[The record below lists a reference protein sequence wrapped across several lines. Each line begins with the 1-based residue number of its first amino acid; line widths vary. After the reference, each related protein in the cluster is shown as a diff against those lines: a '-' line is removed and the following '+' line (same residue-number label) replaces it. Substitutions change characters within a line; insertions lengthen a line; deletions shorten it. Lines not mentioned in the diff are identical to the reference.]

1 MLLIMLSGLPKFTQ
15 TTKVIKMDA
24 KGVVKKV
31 INTALIPAEKV
42 LQVANSIDKRIHQ
55 STDEAK
61 TIYGQAVPYKSN
73 KGTQPDH
80 HVTDNNNHTKPA
92 SKMESA
98 KRPAVGADV
107 DAKKKYGSK
116 SWNNGY
122 TN

>member
-1 MLLIMLSGLPKFTQ
+1 MLLIMLSGLPKFTA
-15 TTKVIKMDA
+15 TTKVIKMA
-24 KGVVKKV
+24 
-31 INTALIPAEKV
+31 
-42 LQVANSIDKRIHQ
+42 
-55 STDEAK
+55 
-61 TIYGQAVPYKSN
+61 
-73 KGTQPDH
+73 GTPKQGSQPNH
-80 HVTDNNNHTKPA
+80 FVTNNNNHTKPA

>member
-1 MLLIMLSGLPKFTQ
+1 MPNRIPTPG
-15 TTKVIKMDA
+15 IKTPAVRTSKSAQPSA
-24 KGVVKKV
+24 KPS
-31 INTALIPAEKV
+31 A
-42 LQVANSIDKRIHQ
+42 
-55 STDEAK
+55 
-61 TIYGQAVPYKSN
+61 
-73 KGTQPDH
+73 
-80 HVTDNNNHTKPA
+80 KPA